1 MGKSGLDVVQVGDRY
16 SFARTVGES
25 DVMLFAGLTGDFSDT
40 HVNEQYMR
48 ERSNLG
54 GRIAHGALLIGY
66 MSTASTMSIAHVIH
80 DDDLTD
86 FPVSAG
92 YDRIRFLQPVMLG
105 DTVTVHY
112 VVETVDREGGRS
124 VARIEVTNQR
134 DELVAVGR
142 HVMRWTRKLRAP
154 ASAAPVGSRP
164 PAGSPSPSD

>member
-1 MGKSGLDVVQVGDRY
+1 MGKSGLDMVRIGDRY
-16 SFARTVGES
+16 AFARTVGES

-66 MSTASTMSIAHVIH
+66 MSTASTLSIAHVIH
-80 DDDLTD
+80 DEDLTD

-92 YDRIRFLQPVMLG
+92 YDRIRFLRPVLLG

-112 VVETVDREGGRS
+112 VVEAVDKDGGKS
-124 VARIEVTNQR
+124 IARIEVINQR

-154 ASAAPVGSRP
+154 AAASPPDRP
-164 PAGSPSPSD
+164 NADC

>member
-1 MGKSGLDVVQVGDRY
+1 
-16 SFARTVGES
+16 
-25 DVMLFAGLTGDFSDT
+25 MLFAGLTGDFSET

-80 DDDLTD
+80 DEDLTD

-92 YDRIRFLQPVMLG
+92 YDRIRFLRPVLLG

-112 VVETVDREGGRS
+112 VVETVDRDGGKS
-124 VARIEVTNQR
+124 VAGIEVANQR

-142 HVMRWTRKLRAP
+142 HVMRWTQKLRAP
-154 ASAAPVGSRP
+154 ARP
-164 PAGSPSPSD
+164 AE

>member
-1 MGKSGLDVVQVGDRY
+1 MGKSGLDVVKVGDRY
-16 SFARTVGES
+16 TFARTVGES

-48 ERSNLG
+48 QRSSVG

-92 YDRIRFLQPVMLG
+92 YDRIRFLRPVLLG

-112 VVETVDREGGRS
+112 VVETVDKAGGRS
-124 VARIEVTNQR
+124 IAGIEVSNQR
-134 DELVAVGR
+134 GELVAVGR
-142 HVMRWTRKLRAP
+142 HVMRWTRKLK
-154 ASAAPVGSRP
+154 APVSP
-164 PAGSPSPSD
+164 PSARVGARRS